1 MFNFLR
7 KISDD
12 TRSLPMGVKLIV
24 FTIFLRS
31 FGWGFVDPFYSIFV
45 GNFSGSYAGVGGLV
59 SILELTSMITIIP
72 LMRLAD
78 KMRDTAIMRDGEVLY
93 IFAVGFY
100 MLAALTGKIGF
111 LIVAF
116 ILNGVA
122 YPLVIVGAETY
133 LRKYGNLGG
142 ETKTFS
148 FYTALNYLGWILG
161 MVMGAFTV
169 QYYGFRWMFLF
180 VLPGC
185 IAGLLVLKH
194 VHEDG
199 LRSIIWGVRQYF
211 HNGHDFKALLDDIRT
226 LDRKAL
232 FPLFLSFFDGVIVM
246 FSYVFVPL
254 FALTLNLSLG
264 AISLLMAIM
273 YLPFIF
279 SFLFSELTD
288 KLKRTHVIA
297 LGLFIGGFAFILLSF
312 IVHQVWVALLV
323 ALESASLA
331 ILRPAYNGILT
342 RLTPR
347 RMMGEITGLN
357 NMAMKL
363 GYIVGPVASGF
374 IADRFSIQ
382 TAFFTIAIFAFIL
395 AAVTLSSKGYE
406 TLPTDL

>member
-1 MFNFLR
+1 MFNFLK
-7 KISDD
+7 KISAD
-12 TRSLPMGVKLIV
+12 THSMPIGVKLIV
-24 FTIFLRS
+24 FTVFLRS

-45 GNFSGSYAGVGGLV
+45 NKFSGSYAGVGGLV
-59 SILELTSMITIIP
+59 SILELTSVIAIIP

-78 KMRDTAIMRDGEVLY
+78 KMKDTAIMRDGEVLY

-100 MLAALTGKIGF
+100 MLASLSGQIGF

-133 LRKYGNLGG
+133 LRKYGSLGG

-148 FYTALNYLGWILG
+148 FYTAINYLGWILG
-161 MVMGAFTV
+161 MVIGAFTV
-169 QYYGFRWMFLF
+169 QYYGFKWMFLF

-185 IAGLLVLKH
+185 IAGLLVLRH
-194 VHEDG
+194 IHEDG
-199 LRSIIWGVRQYF
+199 LRSIIWGVRKYF
-211 HNGHDFKALLDDIRT
+211 HNGHDFTALFDDLKT
-226 LDRKAL
+226 LDKKAV
-232 FPLFLSFFDGVIVM
+232 FPLFLSFFDGIIVM

-254 FALTLNLSLG
+254 LALSLNLSLG
-264 AISLLMAIM
+264 AISLLMAVM
-273 YLPFIF
+273 YFPFIF

-288 KLKRTHVIA
+288 RLKRTHVIA
-297 LGLFIGGFAFILLSF
+297 LGLCIGGFAFVLLSF
-312 IVHQVWVALLV
+312 IVGHVWVALLV

-331 ILRPAYNGILT
+331 IIRPAYNGILT

-357 NMAMKL
+357 TMAMKI
-363 GYIVGPVASGF
+363 GYIVGPVLSGF
-374 IADRFSIQ
+374 IADEFSIQ

-406 TLPTDL
+406 TLPTAL